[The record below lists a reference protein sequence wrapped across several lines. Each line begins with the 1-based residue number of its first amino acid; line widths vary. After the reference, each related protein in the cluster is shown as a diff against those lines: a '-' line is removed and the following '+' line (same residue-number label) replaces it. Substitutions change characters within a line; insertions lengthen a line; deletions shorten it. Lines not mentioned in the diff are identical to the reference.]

1 MNKVI
6 PTAPEIIREALIVVA
21 GAALAALAVSM
32 FPSFKAWVK
41 KSWE

>member
-1 MNKVI
+1 MDKAI
-6 PTAPEIIREALIVVA
+6 PSIPEVVREAVIVLA
-21 GAALAALAVSM
+21 GAALAAAVVSM